1 MRIVRALGIALA
13 AAAVFAAAVPGQAS
27 ARRLSPTSVYFRG
40 PGGNVVCGYFA
51 GAGLP
56 AFLECGVPTGLD
68 PPAPKP
74 SAGSCNGLD
83 PAGDRVRLHST
94 GGAFGFCSGDIGVL
108 GEIGSAPALA
118 YGKDWHEGP
127 FTCITSVAWVTCK
140 NPSGHGFAL
149 SRLHWHPVQ

>member
-1 MRIVRALGIALA
+1 MRFVRALGIALFIAAGIA
-13 AAAVFAAAVPGQAS
+13 AAGPGQAS
-27 ARRLSPTSVYFRG
+27 AGRLSPTSVYFRG

-68 PPAPKP
+68 PPAPEP
-74 SAGSCNGLD
+74 SGSCHGLD
-83 PAGDRVRLHST
+83 PAADRVRLDST
-94 GGAFGFCSGDIGVL
+94 GGVFGFCSGDVGVL

-118 YGKDWHEGP
+118 YGKGWHEGP